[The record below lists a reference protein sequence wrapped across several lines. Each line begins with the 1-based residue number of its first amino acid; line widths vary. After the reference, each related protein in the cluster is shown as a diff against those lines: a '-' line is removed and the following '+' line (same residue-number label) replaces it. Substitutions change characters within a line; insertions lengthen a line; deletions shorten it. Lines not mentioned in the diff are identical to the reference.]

1 MADDNIENT
10 KQRLIDKA
18 REQVTQG
25 AHYLWS
31 TAGNTP
37 GNKDG
42 AWYRQL
48 KAELHPNV
56 PDLDE
61 FNTADRNAAAAKYRV
76 HVPMIFSAFANTSDF
91 GLLACGGRAGVVS
104 SPLAI
109 ADLNSNVGKALDLK
123 LKGLSDDQIE
133 EFIENA
139 TDPYSYRWPRPNSSV
154 SNNSTHHSTIWGESC
169 VGTRHFDCI
178 GFINWCLSEV
188 LNKRIQYGIGNFIAK
203 SVGSQV
209 PVSKAQPCDIV
220 TIGGEHI
227 GWVSENNTVIEAKDV
242 ISGVVEGPMS
252 TGRWTACFRLPNS
265 MWT

>member
-1 MADDNIENT
+1 MADEEIEKT

-18 REQVTQG
+18 RQQVTLG

-42 AWYRQL
+42 AWYRPQ

-61 FNTADRNAAAAKYRV
+61 FNNDNRNSAAAKLRV
-76 HVPMIFSAFANTSDF
+76 QTPMLFCAYANTSDF
-91 GLLACGGRAGVVS
+91 GLLACGGRAGVFTA
-104 SPLAI
+104 PLAI
-109 ADLNSNVGKALDLK
+109 GDLNSNISKALDLK
-123 LKGLSDDQIE
+123 WKGLTDDQIE
-133 EFIENA
+133 ELIENA

-169 VGTRHFDCI
+169 VGSRHFDCI
-178 GFINWCLSEV
+178 GFINWCLSET
-188 LNKRIQYGIGNFIAK
+188 LNKPIQYGIGNFLAK
-203 SVGSQV
+203 AVGTAV
-209 PVSKAQPCDIV
+209 PVSTAQPCDIV
-220 TIGGEHI
+220 TIGAEHI

-242 ISGVVEGPMS
+242 VSGVVEGPIS
-252 TGRWTACFRLPNS
+252 TGMWTACFRLPRS